1 MKKIWQSIVILM
13 IMLFGI
19 NYVKAESYG
28 IYCEYGDVSF
38 LLTADY
44 IDAPL
49 YLDTE
54 SDEIKSVIEAAGYPN
69 KPLNDSSEI
78 SWLKNLGILVDAGE
92 NGLMWSCPSAAT
104 FDYKVP
110 SLYKKEYV
118 GDMFIKNIASSSES
132 YTCNYSGKGGNITIS
147 HVLNDDKCEWTITYP
162 SGKQNVKTCSE
173 ENASGDFL
181 PNSDCDD
188 IYYVPSTNRIKVS
201 LGGDNSTNTNATLSD
216 LCKSTGNAEIQHYCS
231 GACTYKELSCPS
243 ETSNAETSYSTASCG
258 GVDDIPAA
266 LPILF
271 KNVINIVKIAV
282 PIILIIMG
290 MLDFGKAVT
299 SQDEKGMKESQTRF
313 VKRIIGAVC
322 VFLVIT
328 IVQFV
333 FRLIN
338 VDDSNNIL
346 ACIDCF
352 INNDCHKYTVVEA
365 ACYQCSSDTDKY
377 IWSTNPGTTSVCS
390 GGYVKVDL
398 SEKECKEK
406 YIEKKCY
413 QCNGSGNVYKWD
425 TSNVADSACPSGY
438 HERSD
443 ISAQSACHS

>member
-1 MKKIWQSIVILM
+1 MKKICQSIVILM

-19 NYVKAESYG
+19 NYVKAE
-28 IYCEYGDVSF
+28 
-38 LLTADY
+38 
-44 IDAPL
+44 
-49 YLDTE
+49 
-54 SDEIKSVIEAAGYPN
+54 EIGV
-69 KPLNDSSEI
+69 
-78 SWLKNLGILVDAGE
+78 
-92 NGLMWSCPSAAT
+92 
-104 FDYKVP
+104 
-110 SLYKKEYV
+110 
-118 GDMFIKNIASSSES
+118 
-132 YTCNYSGKGGNITIS
+132 
-147 HVLNDDKCEWTITYP
+147 
-162 SGKQNVKTCSE
+162 
-173 ENASGDFL
+173 
-181 PNSDCDD
+181 
-188 IYYVPSTNRIKVS
+188 
-201 LGGDNSTNTNATLSD
+201 
-216 LCKSTGNAEIQHYCS
+216 
-231 GACTYKELSCPS
+231 
-243 ETSNAETSYSTASCG
+243 SYSTVSCG
-258 GVDDIPAA
+258 IVDDIPAA

-313 VKRIIGAVC
+313 VKRIIGAIC

-352 INNDCHKYTVVEA
+352 VNNDCHKYTVVEA

-377 IWSTNPGTTSVCS
+377 IWSTNPGTTSACS

-398 SEKECKEK
+398 SEKECKGK
-406 YIEKKCY
+406 YIEKKCYQCNSNENVYKWGMDNVADSACPSGYHERSDITEAVSCRYVENKCY

>member
-19 NYVKAESYG
+19 NYVKAEEIG
-28 IYCEYGDVSF
+28 VYCEYG
-38 LLTADY
+38 
-44 IDAPL
+44 
-49 YLDTE
+49 
-54 SDEIKSVIEAAGYPN
+54 N
-69 KPLNDSSEI
+69 
-78 SWLKNLGILVDAGE
+78 SW
-92 NGLMWSCPSAAT
+92 
-104 FDYKVP
+104 FKV
-110 SLYKKEYV
+110 
-118 GDMFIKNIASSSES
+118 SSES
-132 YTCNYSGKGGNITIS
+132 LDSNI
-147 HVLNDDKCEWTITYP
+147 KCEAD
-162 SGKQNVKTCSE
+162 SE
-173 ENASGDFL
+173 EHTKVLKNKIFGDYNVGIELTLKLSDILPKLERIGFIVDSGNNKKLWNCPDGSFFGEDVSSITSKRYL
-181 PNSDCDD
+181 GNVLINNSDSD
-188 IYYVPSTNRIKVS
+188 S
-201 LGGDNSTNTNATLSD
+201 NTVKKDTELEKNEQ
-216 LCKSTGNAEIQHYCS
+216 KSG
-231 GACTYKELSCPS
+231 
-243 ETSNAETSYSTASCG
+243 TSYTTVSCG
-258 GVDDIPAA
+258 WTDDIPAA

-271 KNVINIVKIAV
+271 KNVINVVKISV

-352 INNDCHKYTVVEA
+352 VNNDCHKYTVVEA

-377 IWSTNPGTTSVCS
+377 IWSTNPGTTSACS

-398 SEKECKEK
+398 SEKECKGK

-413 QCNGSGNVYKWD
+413 QCNSNSNIYKWD
-425 TSNVADSACPSGY
+425 SDSSADSACPSGY